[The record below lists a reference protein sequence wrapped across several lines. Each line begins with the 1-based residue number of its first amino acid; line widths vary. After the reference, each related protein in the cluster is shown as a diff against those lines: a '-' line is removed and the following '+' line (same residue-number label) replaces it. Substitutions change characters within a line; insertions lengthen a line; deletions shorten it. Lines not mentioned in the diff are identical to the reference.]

1 MTCRFRASKQV
12 HPIAMK
18 YTFFTVLATALVL
31 SSCSSDKGTT
41 GENPVKTV
49 SESMSAAKLAPAKKV
64 PAKNG
69 HPSESQ
75 QFPVV
80 AKNTTFAPQAPKVPG
95 LRVARVNVPE
105 KVVALTFDD
114 GPHGTLTPRVLD
126 ILNRYNAKGTFFM
139 QGVNVNRYP
148 GIVNR
153 MVREGH
159 EPASHTW
166 NHICMTKS
174 SRTICEAQLQ
184 KTDEAIRKAAGV
196 APKLMR
202 PPYGAVNAGLY
213 TWMNERFG
221 YKTILWDV
229 DTNDWRKPGVSTVIS
244 RAVNGAK
251 PGSIILVH
259 DIHGSTVDAIE
270 GIVRGLQ
277 SRGFRLVTVS
287 DLISIGQRYAGRA
300 GVSVPT
306 AAPAVVPV
314 PSPVMP
320 AVNPEPQPVQ
330 PAPAV
335 VAPEIPAVA
344 NQQDPAA
351 AQQPVI
357 APVSA
362 EGADEPAQ
370 TPESRNG
377 DAPVLQ

>member
-1 MTCRFRASKQV
+1 
-12 HPIAMK
+12 MK
-18 YTFFTVLATALVL
+18 YTFFTVLAAALVL
-31 SSCSSDKGTT
+31 SSCSSQKGTSPEAHVTPATESIPASKITPAHRLPASKNRT
-41 GENPVKTV
+41 GN
-49 SESMSAAKLAPAKKV
+49 
-64 PAKNG
+64 
-69 HPSESQ
+69 SQ

-95 LRVARVNVPE
+95 VRISRVNVPE

-148 GIVNR
+148 GIVSR
-153 MVREGH
+153 MAREGH

-166 NHICMTKS
+166 NHICMTKT
-174 SRTICEAQLQ
+174 SRPLCEAQLQ
-184 KTDEAIRKAAGV
+184 KTDEAIRKATGSS
-196 APKLMR
+196 PKLMR

-213 TWMNERFG
+213 TWMHERFG

-259 DIHGSTVDAIE
+259 DIHASTVDAVE

-277 SRGFRLVTVS
+277 NRGFRLVTVS
-287 DLISIGQRYAGRA
+287 ELISIGQRYANSA
-300 GVSVPT
+300 GVSAPAPSVPVIP
-306 AAPAVVPV
+306 AAPAPVVAPAVVSSIHEQPV
-314 PSPVMP
+314 TEPSMQQEEAPRQP
-320 AVNPEPQPVQ
+320 AV
-330 PAPAV
+330 
-335 VAPEIPAVA
+335 
-344 NQQDPAA
+344 
-351 AQQPVI
+351 

-362 EGADEPAQ
+362 EKADDPAVTPGTSGA
-370 TPESRNG
+370 
-377 DAPVLQ
+377 APQQ